1 MPGASYRRLYRGQ
14 AWRRTARLVLL
25 RDGARCQVTPG
36 CPNRAGQA
44 HHIVSAHELWLLGW
58 CTLCSS
64 T

>member
-58 CTLCSS
+58 CPLCSS